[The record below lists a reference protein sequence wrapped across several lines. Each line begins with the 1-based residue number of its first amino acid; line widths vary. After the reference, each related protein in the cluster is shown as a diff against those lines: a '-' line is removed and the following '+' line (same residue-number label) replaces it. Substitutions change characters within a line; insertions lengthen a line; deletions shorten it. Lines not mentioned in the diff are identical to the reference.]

1 MWDCC
6 CESVKKTKSSHG
18 SGCILAHCMGLG
30 KTLQVADI
38 PDILYIPVSPGCSLA
53 QHSFCLS
60 HWQVVT
66 FFHTVLLSDQLTF
79 RTALVVCPLN
89 TVLNWVYEFRK
100 WQRHVGSDRV
110 NVRTAVYIKAERFT
124 PNGDTNLVWQVRHLV
139 TVKTPSERL
148 AVLQTWYRE
157 GGVMVMGY
165 ELYRILSLA
174 PKTNNEAL
182 RKELKRVLVDPG
194 WTTQEGHHLTQVWS
208 RLSFHTLCS
217 VCLFRSGLCGV

>member
-1 MWDCC
+1 
-6 CESVKKTKSSHG
+6 
-18 SGCILAHCMGLG
+18 MGLLLRVSQEDQVLTWVRMYTGALHGPG
-30 KTLQVADI
+30 KDAA
-38 PDILYIPVSPGCSLA
+38 GN
-53 QHSFCLS
+53 QHPRRPLDSWCFPSVTFLS

-66 FFHTVLLSDQLTF
+66 FFHTVLLSDNLTF

-100 WQRHVGSDRV
+100 WQRNVGSDRV

-139 TVKTPSERL
+139 AVNPSERL
-148 AVLQTWYRE
+148 AALQKWYRE

-174 PKTNNEAL
+174 PKTNNEAS
-182 RKELKRVLVDPG
+182 RRELKRVLVDPG
-194 WTTQEGHHLTQVWS
+194 WITRGGGGTI
-208 RLSFHTLCS
+208 
-217 VCLFRSGLCGV
+217 

>member
-1 MWDCC
+1 
-6 CESVKKTKSSHG
+6 
-18 SGCILAHCMGLG
+18 MGLG
-30 KTLQVADI
+30 KTLQVTSL
-38 PDILYIPVSPGCSLA
+38 PDILHIPVSPGCALA
-53 QHSFCLS
+53 QHSSRLS
-60 HWQVVT
+60 PRQVVT

-100 WQRHVGSDRV
+100 WQRHVGGHRV
-110 NVRTAVYIKAERFT
+110 TVRTAVSIRAGRFT

-148 AVLQTWYRE
+148 AALQNWYRE

-194 WTTQEGHHLTQVWS
+194 WVTQEGHHSTQVWS
-208 RLSFHTLCS
+208 RLSFHTLRS